1 MKKIILLVLLAS
13 AVFAEEMCYVT
24 ICNKIERF
32 SLNPLAHMGDS
43 IGESCYD
50 MYMPK
55 SESNV
60 GKVLTSESRWYQGM
74 NPTKKSVT
82 KIKTVRFCK

>member
-13 AVFAEEMCYVT
+13 ALFAEEMCYVT

-43 IGESCYD
+43 IGS
-50 MYMPK
+50 
-55 SESNV
+55 
-60 GKVLTSESRWYQGM
+60 L
-74 NPTKKSVT
+74 VT
-82 KIKTVRFCK
+82 IRIYLNLNQMLEKY